1 MAYENDVRLFTASVA
16 AAVVAAGLLRSKQ
29 ALAIPVALGLLVSN
43 PASMKKAAEGW
54 CDQGKENSP
63 ENLDRIAA
71 DIKNLKKQVK
81 ENKHWEGEAAETFN
95 TAADTFLAALSDN
108 KRYRQA
114 AGECAGQTGEAY
126 HAAAEFSCCVGATM
140 LGLGAAFQ
148 GAKLLPPL
156 LGAPVQVA
164 ILQVVSKINTAV
176 NAVVNRKMVLATAA
190 ATIFAGV
197 NTLQSGHRA
206 LFFGM
211 KTLPGQAPDFT
222 QAGLR
227 YQKGVGISP
236 KPK

>member
-16 AAVVAAGLLRSKQ
+16 ATVVAAGLLRSKQ

-63 ENLDRIAA
+63 ENLDRITA

-95 TAADTFLAALSDN
+95 TAADSFLAALSDN

-114 AGECAGQTGEAY
+114 AGECAGQTGDAY
-126 HAAAEFSCCVGATM
+126 HAAAVFASYVAATM
-140 LGLGAAFQ
+140 LALGAAFQ
-148 GAKLLPPL
+148 AARLLPPL
-156 LGAPVQVA
+156 VGVPVQVA
-164 ILQVVSKINTAV
+164 ILQVVSKINAVV
-176 NAVVNRKMVLATAA
+176 NAVVKRKTVLVAAA
-190 ATIFAGV
+190 ATIFAAV
-197 NTLQSGHRA
+197 NTLQIGHQA

-227 YQKGVGISP
+227 PFVSAESRREGR
-236 KPK
+236 

>member
-16 AAVVAAGLLRSKQ
+16 ATVVAAGLLRSKQ

-54 CDQGKENSP
+54 CDQGKEDSP
-63 ENLDRIAA
+63 ENLDRIA
-71 DIKNLKKQVK
+71 DGINNLKKQVK

-95 TAADTFLAALSDN
+95 TAADAFLTALSDN

-114 AGECAGQTGEAY
+114 AGECAGQTGDAY
-126 HAAAEFSCCVGATM
+126 HAAAGFSCWVGATM

-148 GAKLLPPL
+148 GARLLPPTL
-156 LGAPVQVA
+156 RVPVQFA
-164 ILQVVSKINTAV
+164 ILQVVNKINTVV
-176 NAVVNRKMVLATAA
+176 NAVVKRKMVLAAAA
-190 ATIFAGV
+190 ATIFSAV
-197 NTLQSGHRA
+197 NSLQSSHRA

-211 KTLPGQAPDFT
+211 KTLPGRAPDFT

-227 YQKGVGISP
+227 YQQGAGITP
-236 KPK
+236 KSA